1 MKSDFIIALT
11 QLAAERNLPRE
22 IVLSAIEAALIS
34 AYKRDSVAAGQ
45 DISVTLD
52 PNTGGVSV
60 FTVRTVAEEIEDP
73 DIQISLADARRIR
86 ADAKLG
92 DVVPTGSLPHS
103 AGRIAAQTAKQVVI
117 QRLRE
122 AERELV
128 LREFAD
134 KEGEVF
140 TVTVQR
146 MEPKQIV
153 VELGRAEAIL
163 PSSEQ
168 APYERCRV
176 GSKIKVLLK
185 TVREAG
191 KGPEIIVSRAD
202 KDLVRRLF
210 EMEVPEIYNGAVEI
224 VGIAR
229 EPGSRSK
236 VAVHAKQDGVDAVG
250 SCVGLRG
257 IRIQNIVNEL
267 HGEKIDVVQWSK
279 DPATYI
285 SNSLSPSSVMRV
297 ELNPNTQAAV
307 AVVPD
312 RQLSLA
318 IGKEGQNAR
327 LAARLTGWDVDIKSN
342 VEMEAAA
349 EQAAAERAAAEQ
361 IAAEQPPAPVEEPAI
376 ERIAAEQPQAPVEEP
391 ATEQIAAEQPQAPV
405 EEPATEQ
412 IAAEQTPAPVEEPA
426 VERIAAEQP
435 QAPVEEPAIEQI
447 AAEQAPAPVEEPAI
461 EQIAAEQ
468 PPAPVEEPATEQIA
482 AEAEAPVEEPA
493 VERIA
498 AEQAPAPVEEPATEE
513 PEASVPVEE
522 SAPADLPQ
530 VLMPELDV
538 IEPRAEPVSVE
549 STSIQ
554 DLPEDVWSLRR
565 STPAEPG
572 VIRFAED
579 IDELKG
585 FGPRRGRGSGR
596 RGKGRKSKAGRRR

>member
-45 DISVTLD
+45 DISVKLD
-52 PNTGGVSV
+52 PNTGDVSV

-73 DIQISLADARRIR
+73 DIQISLADAKKIR
-86 ADAKLG
+86 AEAEIG
-92 DVVPTGSLPHS
+92 DLVPTGELPHS

-122 AERELV
+122 AERDLV
-128 LREFAD
+128 FREFAD

-146 MEPKQIV
+146 MEPKQII

-185 TVREAG
+185 TVRESA
-191 KGPEIIVSRAD
+191 KGPEMIVSRAD
-202 KDLVRRLF
+202 KDLVKRLF

-279 DPATYI
+279 DPGTYI

-297 ELNPNTQAAV
+297 ELDPATGGAV

-327 LAARLTGWDVDIKSN
+327 LAARLTGWNVDIRSN
-342 VEMEAAA
+342 VEVEAEAVARAAEEAAPRTA
-349 EQAAAERAAAEQ
+349 AEVEQAAQKDVAA
-361 IAAEQPPAPVEEPAI
+361 EEPA
-376 ERIAAEQPQAPVEEP
+376 EAVAEAVAEP
-391 ATEQIAAEQPQAPV
+391 
-405 EEPATEQ
+405 
-412 IAAEQTPAPVEEPA
+412 
-426 VERIAAEQP
+426 
-435 QAPVEEPAIEQI
+435 I
-447 AAEQAPAPVEEPAI
+447 AAEQAV
-461 EQIAAEQ
+461 
-468 PPAPVEEPATEQIA
+468 
-482 AEAEAPVEEPA
+482 AEAEAVAEP
-493 VERIA
+493 IA
-498 AEQAPAPVEEPATEE
+498 AEQAEAEVEEAAIEPIAAEQAVAPVEEAATEIEAELEAPVPEGVLEDAVQVEEATEE
-513 PEASVPVEE
+513 EPAEGVLVEE
-522 SAPADLPQ
+522 PAPIDLPEI
-530 VLMPELDV
+530 LIPELDELV
-538 IEPRAEPVSVE
+538 PEEAPAVE

-565 STPAEPG
+565 NTPAEPG

-579 IDELKG
+579 IDELSR
-585 FGPRRGRGSGR
+585 FGPRRGRGGGRKGRGGR
-596 RGKGRKSKAGRRR
+596 RTKARRR

>member
-45 DISVTLD
+45 DISVKLD
-52 PNTGGVSV
+52 PNTGDVSV

-73 DIQISLADARRIR
+73 DIQISLADAKKIR
-86 ADAKLG
+86 AEAEIG
-92 DVVPTGSLPHS
+92 DLVPTGELPHS

-122 AERELV
+122 AERDLV
-128 LREFAD
+128 FREFAD

-146 MEPKQIV
+146 MEPKQII

-185 TVREAG
+185 TVRESA
-191 KGPEIIVSRAD
+191 KGPEMIVSRAD
-202 KDLVRRLF
+202 KDLVKRLF

-236 VAVHAKQDGVDAVG
+236 GAVHAKQDGVDAVG

-279 DPATYI
+279 DPGTYI

-297 ELNPNTQAAV
+297 ELDPATGGAV

-327 LAARLTGWDVDIKSN
+327 LAARLTGWNVDIRSN
-342 VEMEAAA
+342 VEVEAEAVARAAEEAAPRTA
-349 EQAAAERAAAEQ
+349 AEVEQAAQKDVAA
-361 IAAEQPPAPVEEPAI
+361 EEPA
-376 ERIAAEQPQAPVEEP
+376 EAVAEAVAEP
-391 ATEQIAAEQPQAPV
+391 
-405 EEPATEQ
+405 
-412 IAAEQTPAPVEEPA
+412 
-426 VERIAAEQP
+426 
-435 QAPVEEPAIEQI
+435 I
-447 AAEQAPAPVEEPAI
+447 AAEQAEAEVEEAAI
-461 EQIAAEQ
+461 E
-468 PPAPVEEPATEQIA
+468 P
-482 AEAEAPVEEPA
+482 
-493 VERIA
+493 IA
-498 AEQAPAPVEEPATEE
+498 AEQAVAPVEEAATEIEAELEAPVPEGVLEDAVQVEEATEE
-513 PEASVPVEE
+513 EPAEGVLVEE
-522 SAPADLPQ
+522 PAPLDLPEI
-530 VLMPELDV
+530 LIPELDELV
-538 IEPRAEPVSVE
+538 PEEAPAVE

-565 STPAEPG
+565 NTPAEPG

-579 IDELKG
+579 IDELSR
-585 FGPRRGRGSGR
+585 FGPRRGRGGGRKGRGGR
-596 RGKGRKSKAGRRR
+596 RTKARRR

>member
-45 DISVTLD
+45 DISVKLD
-52 PNTGGVSV
+52 PNTGDVSV

-73 DIQISLADARRIR
+73 DIQISLADAKKIR
-86 ADAKLG
+86 AEAEIG
-92 DVVPTGSLPHS
+92 DLVPTGELPHS

-122 AERELV
+122 AERDLV
-128 LREFAD
+128 FREFAD

-146 MEPKQIV
+146 MEPKQII

-185 TVREAG
+185 TVRESA
-191 KGPEIIVSRAD
+191 KGPEMIVSRAD
-202 KDLVRRLF
+202 KDLVKRLF

-279 DPATYI
+279 DPGTYI

-297 ELNPNTQAAV
+297 ELDPATGGAV

-327 LAARLTGWDVDIKSN
+327 LAARLTGWNVDIRSN
-342 VEMEAAA
+342 VEVEAEAVARAAEEAAPRTA
-349 EQAAAERAAAEQ
+349 AEVEQAAQKDVTA
-361 IAAEQPPAPVEEPAI
+361 EEPA
-376 ERIAAEQPQAPVEEP
+376 EAVAVAVAEP
-391 ATEQIAAEQPQAPV
+391 
-405 EEPATEQ
+405 
-412 IAAEQTPAPVEEPA
+412 
-426 VERIAAEQP
+426 
-435 QAPVEEPAIEQI
+435 I
-447 AAEQAPAPVEEPAI
+447 AAEQAEAEVEEAAI
-461 EQIAAEQ
+461 E
-468 PPAPVEEPATEQIA
+468 P
-482 AEAEAPVEEPA
+482 
-493 VERIA
+493 IA
-498 AEQAPAPVEEPATEE
+498 AEQAVAPVEEAATEIEAELEAPVPEGVLEDAVQVEEATEE
-513 PEASVPVEE
+513 EPAEGVLVEE
-522 SAPADLPQ
+522 PAPIDLPEI
-530 VLMPELDV
+530 LIPELDELV
-538 IEPRAEPVSVE
+538 PEEAPAVE

-565 STPAEPG
+565 NTPAEPG

-579 IDELKG
+579 IDELSR
-585 FGPRRGRGSGR
+585 FGPRRGRGGGRKGRGGR
-596 RGKGRKSKAGRRR
+596 RTKARRR

>member
-45 DISVTLD
+45 DISVKLD
-52 PNTGGVSV
+52 PNTGDVSV

-73 DIQISLADARRIR
+73 DIQISLADAKKIR
-86 ADAKLG
+86 AEAEIG
-92 DVVPTGSLPHS
+92 DLVPTGELPHS

-122 AERELV
+122 AERDLV
-128 LREFAD
+128 FREFAD

-146 MEPKQIV
+146 MEPKQII

-185 TVREAG
+185 TVRESA
-191 KGPEIIVSRAD
+191 KGPEMIVSRAD
-202 KDLVRRLF
+202 KDLVKRLF

-279 DPATYI
+279 DPGTYI

-297 ELNPNTQAAV
+297 ELDPTTGGAV

-327 LAARLTGWDVDIKSN
+327 LAARLTGWNVDIRSN
-342 VEMEAAA
+342 VEVEAEAVARAAEEAAPRTA
-349 EQAAAERAAAEQ
+349 AEVEQAAQKDVAA
-361 IAAEQPPAPVEEPAI
+361 EEPA
-376 ERIAAEQPQAPVEEP
+376 EAVAEAVAEPVAEP
-391 ATEQIAAEQPQAPV
+391 
-405 EEPATEQ
+405 
-412 IAAEQTPAPVEEPA
+412 
-426 VERIAAEQP
+426 
-435 QAPVEEPAIEQI
+435 I
-447 AAEQAPAPVEEPAI
+447 AAEQAEAEVEEAAI
-461 EQIAAEQ
+461 E
-468 PPAPVEEPATEQIA
+468 P
-482 AEAEAPVEEPA
+482 
-493 VERIA
+493 IA
-498 AEQAPAPVEEPATEE
+498 AEQAVAPVEEAATEIEAELEAPVPEGVLEDAVQVEEATEE
-513 PEASVPVEE
+513 EPAEGVLVEE
-522 SAPADLPQ
+522 PAPLDLPEI
-530 VLMPELDV
+530 LIPELDELV
-538 IEPRAEPVSVE
+538 PEEAPAVE

-565 STPAEPG
+565 NTPAEPG

-579 IDELKG
+579 IDELSR
-585 FGPRRGRGSGR
+585 FGPRRGRGGGRKGRGGR
-596 RGKGRKSKAGRRR
+596 RTKARRR

>member
-45 DISVTLD
+45 DISVKLD
-52 PNTGGVSV
+52 PNTGDVSV

-73 DIQISLADARRIR
+73 DIQISLADAKKIR
-86 ADAKLG
+86 AEAEIG
-92 DVVPTGSLPHS
+92 DLVPTGELPHS

-122 AERELV
+122 AERDLV
-128 LREFAD
+128 FREFAD

-146 MEPKQIV
+146 MEPKQII

-185 TVREAG
+185 TVRESA
-191 KGPEIIVSRAD
+191 KGPEMIVSRAD
-202 KDLVRRLF
+202 KDLVKRLF

-279 DPATYI
+279 DPGTYI

-297 ELNPNTQAAV
+297 ELDPATGGAV

-327 LAARLTGWDVDIKSN
+327 LAARLTGWNVDIRSN
-342 VEMEAAA
+342 VEVEAEAVARAAEEAAPRTA
-349 EQAAAERAAAEQ
+349 AEVEQAAQKDVAA
-361 IAAEQPPAPVEEPAI
+361 EEPA
-376 ERIAAEQPQAPVEEP
+376 EAEAVAEAVAEPVAEP
-391 ATEQIAAEQPQAPV
+391 
-405 EEPATEQ
+405 
-412 IAAEQTPAPVEEPA
+412 
-426 VERIAAEQP
+426 
-435 QAPVEEPAIEQI
+435 I
-447 AAEQAPAPVEEPAI
+447 AAEQAEAEVEEAAI
-461 EQIAAEQ
+461 E
-468 PPAPVEEPATEQIA
+468 P
-482 AEAEAPVEEPA
+482 
-493 VERIA
+493 IA
-498 AEQAPAPVEEPATEE
+498 AEQAVAPVEEAATEIEAELEAPVPEGVLEDAVQVEEATEE
-513 PEASVPVEE
+513 EPAEGVLVEE
-522 SAPADLPQ
+522 PAPIDLPAI
-530 VLMPELDV
+530 LIPELDELV
-538 IEPRAEPVSVE
+538 PEEAPAVE

-565 STPAEPG
+565 NTPAEPG

-579 IDELKG
+579 IDELSR
-585 FGPRRGRGSGR
+585 FGPRRGRGGGRKGRGGR
-596 RGKGRKSKAGRRR
+596 RTKARRR

>member
-45 DISVTLD
+45 DISVKLD
-52 PNTGGVSV
+52 PNTGDVSV

-73 DIQISLADARRIR
+73 DIQISLADAKKIR
-86 ADAKLG
+86 AEAEIG
-92 DVVPTGSLPHS
+92 DLVPTGELPHS

-122 AERELV
+122 AERDLV
-128 LREFAD
+128 FREFAD

-146 MEPKQIV
+146 MEPKQII

-185 TVREAG
+185 TVRESA
-191 KGPEIIVSRAD
+191 KGPEMIVSRAD
-202 KDLVRRLF
+202 KDLVKRLF

-279 DPATYI
+279 DPGTYI

-297 ELNPNTQAAV
+297 ELDPTTGGAV

-327 LAARLTGWDVDIKSN
+327 LAARLTGWNVDIKSN
-342 VEMEAAA
+342 VEVEAEAVARAAEEAAPRTA
-349 EQAAAERAAAEQ
+349 AEVEQAAQKDVTA
-361 IAAEQPPAPVEEPAI
+361 EEP
-376 ERIAAEQPQAPVEEP
+376 
-391 ATEQIAAEQPQAPV
+391 
-405 EEPATEQ
+405 
-412 IAAEQTPAPVEEPA
+412 
-426 VERIAAEQP
+426 
-435 QAPVEEPAIEQI
+435 I
-447 AAEQAPAPVEEPAI
+447 AAEQAEAEVEEAAI
-461 EQIAAEQ
+461 E
-468 PPAPVEEPATEQIA
+468 P
-482 AEAEAPVEEPA
+482 
-493 VERIA
+493 IA
-498 AEQAPAPVEEPATEE
+498 AEQAEAEVEEAAIEPIAAEQAVAPVEEAATEIEAELEAPVPEGVLEDAVQVEEATEE
-513 PEASVPVEE
+513 EPAEGVLVEE
-522 SAPADLPQ
+522 PAPIDLPEI
-530 VLMPELDV
+530 LIPELDELV
-538 IEPRAEPVSVE
+538 PEEAPAVE

-565 STPAEPG
+565 NTPAEPG

-579 IDELKG
+579 IDELSR
-585 FGPRRGRGSGR
+585 FGPRRGRGGGRKGRGGR
-596 RGKGRKSKAGRRR
+596 RTKARRR

>member
-1 MKSDFIIALT
+1 MGNPQRGVVVQMKSDFIIALT

-45 DISVTLD
+45 DISVKLD
-52 PNTGGVSV
+52 PNTGDVSV

-73 DIQISLADARRIR
+73 DIQISLADAKKIR
-86 ADAKLG
+86 AEAEIG
-92 DVVPTGSLPHS
+92 DLVPTGELPHS

-122 AERELV
+122 AERDLV
-128 LREFAD
+128 FREFAD

-146 MEPKQIV
+146 MEPKQII

-185 TVREAG
+185 TVRESA
-191 KGPEIIVSRAD
+191 KGPEMIVSRAD
-202 KDLVRRLF
+202 KDLVKRLF

-279 DPATYI
+279 DPGTYI

-297 ELNPNTQAAV
+297 ELDPATGGAV

-327 LAARLTGWDVDIKSN
+327 LAARLTGWNVDIRSN
-342 VEMEAAA
+342 VEVEAEAVARAAEEAAPRTA
-349 EQAAAERAAAEQ
+349 AEVEQAAQKDVAA
-361 IAAEQPPAPVEEPAI
+361 EEPA
-376 ERIAAEQPQAPVEEP
+376 EAVAEAVAEP
-391 ATEQIAAEQPQAPV
+391 
-405 EEPATEQ
+405 
-412 IAAEQTPAPVEEPA
+412 
-426 VERIAAEQP
+426 
-435 QAPVEEPAIEQI
+435 I
-447 AAEQAPAPVEEPAI
+447 AAEQAEAEVEEAAI
-461 EQIAAEQ
+461 E
-468 PPAPVEEPATEQIA
+468 P
-482 AEAEAPVEEPA
+482 
-493 VERIA
+493 IA
-498 AEQAPAPVEEPATEE
+498 AEQAEAEVEEAAIEPIAAEQAVAPVEEAATEIEVELEAPVPEGVLEDAVQVEEATEE
-513 PEASVPVEE
+513 EPAEGVLVEE
-522 SAPADLPQ
+522 PAPIDLPEI
-530 VLMPELDV
+530 LIPELDELV
-538 IEPRAEPVSVE
+538 PEEAPAVE

-565 STPAEPG
+565 NTPAEPG

-579 IDELKG
+579 IDELSR
-585 FGPRRGRGSGR
+585 FGPRRGRGGGRKGRGGR
-596 RGKGRKSKAGRRR
+596 RTKARRR

>member
-45 DISVTLD
+45 DISVKLD
-52 PNTGGVSV
+52 PNTGDVSV

-73 DIQISLADARRIR
+73 NIQISLADAKKIR
-86 ADAKLG
+86 AEAEIG
-92 DVVPTGSLPHS
+92 DLVPTGELPHS

-122 AERELV
+122 AERDLV
-128 LREFAD
+128 FREFAD

-146 MEPKQIV
+146 MEPKQII

-185 TVREAG
+185 TVRESA
-191 KGPEIIVSRAD
+191 KGPEMIVSRAD
-202 KDLVRRLF
+202 KDLVKRLF

-279 DPATYI
+279 DPGTYI

-297 ELNPNTQAAV
+297 ELDPATGGAV

-327 LAARLTGWDVDIKSN
+327 LAARLTGWNVDIRSN
-342 VEMEAAA
+342 VEVEAEAVARAAEEAAPRTA
-349 EQAAAERAAAEQ
+349 AEVEQAAQKDVAA
-361 IAAEQPPAPVEEPAI
+361 EEPA
-376 ERIAAEQPQAPVEEP
+376 EAVAEAVAEP
-391 ATEQIAAEQPQAPV
+391 
-405 EEPATEQ
+405 
-412 IAAEQTPAPVEEPA
+412 
-426 VERIAAEQP
+426 
-435 QAPVEEPAIEQI
+435 I
-447 AAEQAPAPVEEPAI
+447 AAEQAEAEVEEAAI
-461 EQIAAEQ
+461 E
-468 PPAPVEEPATEQIA
+468 P
-482 AEAEAPVEEPA
+482 
-493 VERIA
+493 IA
-498 AEQAPAPVEEPATEE
+498 AEQAVAPVEEAATEIEAELEAPVPEGVLEDAVQVEEATEE
-513 PEASVPVEE
+513 EPAEGVLVEE
-522 SAPADLPQ
+522 PAPIDLPEI
-530 VLMPELDV
+530 LIPELDELV
-538 IEPRAEPVSVE
+538 PEEAPAVE

-565 STPAEPG
+565 NTPAEPG

-579 IDELKG
+579 IDELSR
-585 FGPRRGRGSGR
+585 FGPRRGRGGGRKGRGGR
-596 RGKGRKSKAGRRR
+596 RTKARRR

>member
-11 QLAAERNLPRE
+11 QLAAERNLPKE

-45 DISVTLD
+45 DISVKLD
-52 PNTGGVSV
+52 PNTGDVSV

-73 DIQISLADARRIR
+73 DIQISVSDARKIR
-86 ADAKLG
+86 EDAQVG
-92 DVVPTGSLPHS
+92 DIVPTGSLPHS

-122 AERELV
+122 AERDLV
-128 LREFAD
+128 FREFAD

-146 MEPKQIV
+146 MEPKQII

-163 PSSEQ
+163 PASEQ

-185 TVREAG
+185 TVRESS
-191 KGPEIIVSRAD
+191 KGPEMIVSRAD

-229 EPGSRSK
+229 EAGSRSK

-279 DPATYI
+279 DPGTYI

-297 ELNPNTQAAV
+297 ELDPETEAAV

-327 LAARLTGWDVDIKSN
+327 LAARLTG
-342 VEMEAAA
+342 VECRYQ
-349 EQAAAERAAAEQ
+349 EQ
-361 IAAEQPPAPVEEPAI
+361 
-376 ERIAAEQPQAPVEEP
+376 
-391 ATEQIAAEQPQAPV
+391 
-405 EEPATEQ
+405 
-412 IAAEQTPAPVEEPA
+412 
-426 VERIAAEQP
+426 
-435 QAPVEEPAIEQI
+435 
-447 AAEQAPAPVEEPAI
+447 
-461 EQIAAEQ
+461 
-468 PPAPVEEPATEQIA
+468 
-482 AEAEAPVEEPA
+482 
-493 VERIA
+493 
-498 AEQAPAPVEEPATEE
+498 
-513 PEASVPVEE
+513 
-522 SAPADLPQ
+522 
-530 VLMPELDV
+530 
-538 IEPRAEPVSVE
+538 
-549 STSIQ
+549 
-554 DLPEDVWSLRR
+554 RR
-565 STPAEPG
+565 SG
-572 VIRFAED
+572 SRSRC
-579 IDELKG
+579 KG
-585 FGPRRGRGSGR
+585 CGRGRP
-596 RGKGRKSKAGRRR
+596 A

>member
-1 MKSDFIIALT
+1 MLGGESGNLGRLVPSAWRCYTDGVFGTIGRFFEKVGNPHFSLLKRGVVVQMKSDFIIALT

-45 DISVTLD
+45 DISVKLD
-52 PNTGGVSV
+52 PNTGDVSV
-60 FTVRTVAEEIEDP
+60 FTIRTVAEEIEDP
-73 DIQISLADARRIR
+73 NIQISLADAKKIR
-86 ADAKLG
+86 AEAEIG
-92 DVVPTGSLPHS
+92 DLVPTGELPHS

-122 AERELV
+122 AERDLV
-128 LREFAD
+128 FREFAD

-146 MEPKQIV
+146 MEPKQII

-185 TVREAG
+185 TVRESA
-191 KGPEIIVSRAD
+191 KGPEMIVSRAD
-202 KDLVRRLF
+202 KDLVKRLF

-279 DPATYI
+279 DPGTYI

-297 ELNPNTQAAV
+297 ELDPATGGAV

-327 LAARLTGWDVDIKSN
+327 LAARLTGWNVDIRSN
-342 VEMEAAA
+342 VEVEAEAVARAAEEAAPRTA
-349 EQAAAERAAAEQ
+349 AEVEQAAQKDVAA
-361 IAAEQPPAPVEEPAI
+361 EEPA
-376 ERIAAEQPQAPVEEP
+376 EAVAEAVAVAVAEP
-391 ATEQIAAEQPQAPV
+391 
-405 EEPATEQ
+405 
-412 IAAEQTPAPVEEPA
+412 
-426 VERIAAEQP
+426 
-435 QAPVEEPAIEQI
+435 I
-447 AAEQAPAPVEEPAI
+447 AAEQAVAPVEEAATAI
-461 EQIAAEQ
+461 EVELEAPVPEGVLEGAVQVEEATEEEPAEGVL
-468 PPAPVEEPATEQIA
+468 VEEPAPI
-482 AEAEAPVEEPA
+482 
-493 VERIA
+493 
-498 AEQAPAPVEEPATEE
+498 
-513 PEASVPVEE
+513 
-522 SAPADLPQ
+522 DLPEI
-530 VLMPELDV
+530 LIPELDELV
-538 IEPRAEPVSVE
+538 PEEAPAVE

-565 STPAEPG
+565 NTPAEPG

-579 IDELKG
+579 IDELSR
-585 FGPRRGRGSGR
+585 FGPRRGRGGGRKGRGGR
-596 RGKGRKSKAGRRR
+596 RTKARRR

>member
-22 IVLSAIEAALIS
+22 LVLSAIEAALIS

-45 DISVTLD
+45 DISVKLD
-52 PNTGGVSV
+52 PNTGDVSV

-73 DIQISLADARRIR
+73 DIQISLADAKKIR
-86 ADAKLG
+86 AEAEIG
-92 DVVPTGSLPHS
+92 DLVPTGELPHS

-122 AERELV
+122 AERDLV
-128 LREFAD
+128 FREFAD

-146 MEPKQIV
+146 MEPKQII

-185 TVREAG
+185 TVRESA
-191 KGPEIIVSRAD
+191 KGPEMIVSRAD
-202 KDLVRRLF
+202 KDLVKRLF

-279 DPATYI
+279 DPGTYI

-297 ELNPNTQAAV
+297 ELDPATGGAV

-327 LAARLTGWDVDIKSN
+327 LAARLTGWNVDIRSN
-342 VEMEAAA
+342 VEVEAEAVARAAEEAAPRTA
-349 EQAAAERAAAEQ
+349 AEVEQAAQKDVAA
-361 IAAEQPPAPVEEPAI
+361 EEPA
-376 ERIAAEQPQAPVEEP
+376 EAVAEAVAEP
-391 ATEQIAAEQPQAPV
+391 
-405 EEPATEQ
+405 
-412 IAAEQTPAPVEEPA
+412 
-426 VERIAAEQP
+426 
-435 QAPVEEPAIEQI
+435 I
-447 AAEQAPAPVEEPAI
+447 AAEQAV
-461 EQIAAEQ
+461 
-468 PPAPVEEPATEQIA
+468 
-482 AEAEAPVEEPA
+482 AEAEAVAEP
-493 VERIA
+493 IA
-498 AEQAPAPVEEPATEE
+498 AEQAEAEVEEAAIEPIAAEQAVAPVEEAATEI
-513 PEASVPVEE
+513 EAELEAPVAEGVLEDAVQVEE
-522 SAPADLPQ
+522 APEEEPAEGVLVEEPAPIDLPAI
-530 VLMPELDV
+530 LIPELDELV
-538 IEPRAEPVSVE
+538 PEEAPAVE

-565 STPAEPG
+565 NTPAEPG

-579 IDELKG
+579 IDELSR
-585 FGPRRGRGSGR
+585 FGPRRGRGGGRKGRGGR
-596 RGKGRKSKAGRRR
+596 RTKARRR

>member
-45 DISVTLD
+45 DISVKLD
-52 PNTGGVSV
+52 PNTGDVSV

-73 DIQISLADARRIR
+73 DIQISLADAKKIR
-86 ADAKLG
+86 AEAEIG
-92 DVVPTGSLPHS
+92 DLVPTGELPHS

-122 AERELV
+122 AERDLV
-128 LREFAD
+128 FREFAD

-146 MEPKQIV
+146 MEPKQII

-185 TVREAG
+185 TVRESA
-191 KGPEIIVSRAD
+191 KGPEMIVSRAD
-202 KDLVRRLF
+202 KDLVKRLF

-279 DPATYI
+279 DPGTYI

-297 ELNPNTQAAV
+297 ELDPATGGAV

-327 LAARLTGWDVDIKSN
+327 LAARLTGWNVDIKSN
-342 VEMEAAA
+342 VEVEAEAVARAAEEAAPRTA
-349 EQAAAERAAAEQ
+349 AEVEQAAQKDVAA
-361 IAAEQPPAPVEEPAI
+361 EEPA
-376 ERIAAEQPQAPVEEP
+376 EAVAEAVAEP
-391 ATEQIAAEQPQAPV
+391 
-405 EEPATEQ
+405 
-412 IAAEQTPAPVEEPA
+412 
-426 VERIAAEQP
+426 
-435 QAPVEEPAIEQI
+435 I
-447 AAEQAPAPVEEPAI
+447 AAEQA
-461 EQIAAEQ
+461 
-468 PPAPVEEPATEQIA
+468 
-482 AEAEAPVEEPA
+482 EAEVVAEP
-493 VERIA
+493 IA
-498 AEQAPAPVEEPATEE
+498 AEQAEAEVEEAAIEPIAAEQAVAPVEEAATEIEAELEAPVPEGVLEDAVQVEEATEE
-513 PEASVPVEE
+513 EPAEGVLVEE
-522 SAPADLPQ
+522 PAPIDLPAI
-530 VLMPELDV
+530 LIPELDELV
-538 IEPRAEPVSVE
+538 PEEAPAVE

-565 STPAEPG
+565 NTPAEPG

-579 IDELKG
+579 IDELSR
-585 FGPRRGRGSGR
+585 FGPRRGRGGGRKGRGGR
-596 RGKGRKSKAGRRR
+596 RTKARRR

>member
-45 DISVTLD
+45 DISVKLD
-52 PNTGGVSV
+52 PNTGDVSV

-73 DIQISLADARRIR
+73 DIQISLADAKKIR
-86 ADAKLG
+86 AEAEIG
-92 DVVPTGSLPHS
+92 DLVPTGELPHS

-122 AERELV
+122 AERDLV
-128 LREFAD
+128 FREFAD

-146 MEPKQIV
+146 MEPKQII

-185 TVREAG
+185 TVRESA
-191 KGPEIIVSRAD
+191 KGPEMIVSRAD
-202 KDLVRRLF
+202 KDLVKRLF

-279 DPATYI
+279 DPGTYI

-297 ELNPNTQAAV
+297 ELDPATGGAV

-327 LAARLTGWDVDIKSN
+327 LAARLTGWNVDIRSN
-342 VEMEAAA
+342 VEVEAEAVARAAEEAAPRTA
-349 EQAAAERAAAEQ
+349 AEVEQAAQKDVAA
-361 IAAEQPPAPVEEPAI
+361 EEPA
-376 ERIAAEQPQAPVEEP
+376 EAVAEAVAEP
-391 ATEQIAAEQPQAPV
+391 
-405 EEPATEQ
+405 
-412 IAAEQTPAPVEEPA
+412 
-426 VERIAAEQP
+426 
-435 QAPVEEPAIEQI
+435 I
-447 AAEQAPAPVEEPAI
+447 AAEQAEAEVEEAAI
-461 EQIAAEQ
+461 E
-468 PPAPVEEPATEQIA
+468 P
-482 AEAEAPVEEPA
+482 
-493 VERIA
+493 IA
-498 AEQAPAPVEEPATEE
+498 AEQAVAPVEEAATEIEAEQAVAPVEEAATEIEAELEAPVPEGVLEDAVQVEEATEE
-513 PEASVPVEE
+513 EPAEGVLVEE
-522 SAPADLPQ
+522 PAPIDLPAI
-530 VLMPELDV
+530 LIPELDELV
-538 IEPRAEPVSVE
+538 PEEAPAVE

-565 STPAEPG
+565 NTPAEPG

-579 IDELKG
+579 IDELSR
-585 FGPRRGRGSGR
+585 FGPRRGRGGGRKGRGGR
-596 RGKGRKSKAGRRR
+596 RTKARRR